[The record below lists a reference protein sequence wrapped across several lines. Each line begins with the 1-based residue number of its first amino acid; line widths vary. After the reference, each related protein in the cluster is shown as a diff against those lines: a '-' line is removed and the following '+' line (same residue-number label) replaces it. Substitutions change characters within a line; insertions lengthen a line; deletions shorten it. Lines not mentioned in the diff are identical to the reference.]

1 MNDQISA
8 FMDGELTDEEARS
21 LLTKLK
27 ESKESQQQWGT
38 YHLIGDAIRQ
48 TTVLSMDLSRTISAQ
63 LDKEPTVL
71 APHKITPHKR
81 EMIAWSA
88 AASFAAVAVV
98 ALAAL
103 KFSGGSAGD
112 VVLDNLAA
120 QSSQPSNTLSAS
132 KTNPDMNAYLVAHQ
146 EFSPSATLSINANYA
161 RVTFTKQQDMA
172 R

>member
-8 FMDGELTDEEARS
+8 LMDGELADEEARS
-21 LLTKLK
+21 LLAILK
-27 ESKESQQQWGT
+27 EHKESRQQWDT
-38 YHLIGDAIRQ
+38 YHLVGDAIRQ
-48 TTVLSMDLSRTISAQ
+48 TSVLSMDVTHRISAQ
-63 LDKEPTVL
+63 LDNEPTVL

-98 ALAAL
+98 ALATL
-103 KFSGGSAGD
+103 KFSVGNETP
-112 VVLDNLAA
+112 DNLAA
-120 QSSQPSNTLSAS
+120 RSNQPASTLAAS
-132 KTNPDMNAYLVAHQ
+132 KTNPEMNEYLVAHQ
-146 EFSPSATLSINANYA
+146 EFSPSATSRESANYA